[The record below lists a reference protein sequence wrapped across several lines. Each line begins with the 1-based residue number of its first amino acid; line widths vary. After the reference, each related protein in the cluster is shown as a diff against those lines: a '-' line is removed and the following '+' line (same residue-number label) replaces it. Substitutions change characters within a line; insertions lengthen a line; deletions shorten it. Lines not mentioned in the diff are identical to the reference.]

1 MLGCRGGG
9 VSGAVAG
16 QTLISVTSN
25 PASTSLFAI
34 RLLAVVLGASCAPQ
48 LLSVPSQL
56 WRCCLPRR
64 GNRPWMRTAWR
75 WTQAPTPSVRAA
87 PWGFEVRIPS
97 AVTPACWR
105 VLARGWTQRNR
116 LVPGVAQPLLPK
128 LHPVPVPSHEVPAH
142 SSPPPTLSIH
152 AAEVTQLLMCQSC
165 YAAVKEFVKAM
176 GPKLAVVKKK
186 LARQVVVFDGMCVHA
201 PRVGDGAA
209 VCARDRKGHTRG
221 SRRALSGREE
231 KYRLALPMATAIM

>member
-9 VSGAVAG
+9 VSGAVAA
-16 QTLISVTSN
+16 QTLGKVTARSN
-25 PASTSLFAI
+25 PASTLVSGSSHKS
-34 RLLAVVLGASCAPQ
+34 LLAVLLGASCAPQ

-142 SSPPPTLSIH
+142 SSPPPTFDTRCRGD
-152 AAEVTQLLMCQSC
+152 AAAHV
-165 YAAVKEFVKAM
+165 
-176 GPKLAVVKKK
+176 PVV
-186 LARQVVVFDGMCVHA
+186 LR
-201 PRVGDGAA
+201 
-209 VCARDRKGHTRG
+209 RG
-221 SRRALSGREE
+221 EGVR
-231 KYRLALPMATAIM
+231 